1 MGMTPGVFRLR
12 LLSMRPRRNAVLAC
26 LVFAVSLALP
36 SPAAAGGDRPAIVGV
51 SVDRSPA
58 EIRRVS
64 HFWTPRRMRAAKPLG
79 QPVAPAASASAAA
92 DRYAEVVERGVS
104 HRVPGFRP
112 PGSTALG
119 SPPSPDALL
128 RHTLERYIYYRY
140 IIRNPR
146 PWPYRTNGKVFAN
159 VRDGYFACSATV
171 VGTPNRSVV
180 FTAAHCVRGGG
191 PSGEW
196 LIRNWVFVPAYVRG
210 RRPFGKFVARSLWT
224 TDGWVSSGNRNYDV
238 AAAVL
243 YRNRGG
249 RGRRVANLVGSVGI
263 ATGFPRDQY
272 YYASGCPADR
282 PFSGANLWACESPF
296 GGTDPASHRRP
307 GPDTTEIGCDL
318 TSGSSGGGWL
328 IRDNGLYLNGV
339 ISYGPPWP
347 GQRTYGQYF
356 GNTVWKLYKRVGRQ

>member
-1 MGMTPGVFRLR
+1 MRLA
-12 LLSMRPRRNAVLAC
+12 RNPALWAC
-26 LVFAVSLALP
+26 LVVAMGLALP
-36 SPAAAGGDRPAIVGV
+36 APATAGGKRPEIVGV

-58 EIRRVS
+58 EIRRVVR
-64 HFWTPRRMRAAKPLG
+64 FWTPARMRAAKPLEP
-79 QPVAPAASASAAA
+79 PVAPAVPVSRAA
-92 DRYAEVVERGVS
+92 DRYAGALERGLP
-104 HRVPGFRP
+104 HRVPGFP
-112 PGSTALG
+112 PTGSTAPAAHR
-119 SPPSPDALL
+119 PPPPDALL
-128 RHTLERYIYYRY
+128 RNTLGRYIYYRY

-159 VRDGYFACSATV
+159 TRDGYFACSATV

-191 PSGEW
+191 PSGKW

-210 RRPFGKFVARSLWT
+210 RRPFGKFVAKSLWT
-224 TDGWVSSGNRNYDV
+224 TDGWVSSGNQNYDV

-249 RGRRVANLVGSVGI
+249 RGRRVASLVGSVGI
-263 ATGFPRDQY
+263 ATGFSRDQY
-272 YYASGCPADR
+272 YYAYGYPADR

-347 GQRTYGQYF
+347 GDETYGPYF